1 MGRLTLGAG
10 DSLPIRSRGAYGFTR
25 CVVDHEGRGDRFR
38 QLRCGLD
45 LLEFDMSRSQGAV
58 VALSRPMNRAT
69 GAVRSRPESEL
80 QTKPGRLTN
89 RQLVVLAAP
98 PLLVA
103 TTYLAFQAMVEWLGF
118 RWGYLGGFLFFWIVW
133 CWGFTLWAVGREG
146 MAAVLREVRPH
157 LPRPTGLWLALL
169 AFPVAGGFAT
179 VLLPDLPDA
188 TLPVVGLALVIAA
201 VNSLSEEVFWR
212 GLFVRMLPERRVLG
226 WLYPAAWFSLWH
238 IAPTSVFGST
248 WVLVTGAAYLG
259 LVYGWIAWSTGTV
272 RYTIVAHFLVNAMG
286 LGFATLL
293 LQP

>member
-1 MGRLTLGAG
+1 MPADSAAALATMKVEWTDSASFVAVLTC
-10 DSLPIRSRGAYGFTR
+10 SS
-25 CVVDHEGRGDRFR
+25 
-38 QLRCGLD
+38 
-45 LLEFDMSRSQGAV
+45 FDMSRSQGGV
-58 VALSRPMNRAT
+58 VALDRAMNRAT

-80 QTKPGRLTN
+80 QTNPGRLTN
-89 RQLVVLAAP
+89 RQLVILAAP

-103 TTYLAFQAMVEWLGF
+103 TTYLAFQAMVEWLGL
-118 RWGYLGGFLFFWIVW
+118 RWGYLAGFVFFWIAW
-133 CWGFTLWAVGREG
+133 CWSFTLWAVGRKG
-146 MAAVLREVRPH
+146 IAAVLREVRPH
-157 LPRPTGLWLALL
+157 LPRPTRLWLALL

-212 GLFVRMLPERRVLG
+212 GLFVRMFPERRGLG

-248 WVLVTGAAYLG
+248 WVLVAGAIYLG

-293 LQP
+293 LKP